1 MRSGARWAQL
11 AGGQCEHVSRVLR
24 GLVQARRAWRRL
36 ADSKVLANRRMCT
49 CCRASTRELGLEAL
63 AGLLASTYALD
74 EVYGK

>member
-1 MRSGARWAQL
+1 M
-11 AGGQCEHVSRVLR
+11 
-24 GLVQARRAWRRL
+24 WRPC
-36 ADSKVLANRRMCT
+36 V